1 MDNINLSLQKVR
13 KFFDKNKNLKPKK
26 ITYPDFKE
34 DLHKCDFIMYQSGLP
49 YWELSFKDMP
59 YEQMLEEAKSLK
71 DQFIPH
77 RSNDPNQEQGT
88 SHNGWSSLTIHGIS
102 SKHTMN
108 WNSYPEFQHLDDDST
123 VPYDYTEIQ
132 EKIPHTVN
140 FLKNQFPHGS
150 YQRVRY
156 MLIPPGGFI
165 LPHRDTDNSFLS
177 PVNIALNNPHG
188 CEFVMENNGVVP
200 FKPGKAF
207 LLDISNRHC
216 IWNNSNEDR
225 IHIIVHYLGKNGTH
239 ADGWV
244 DKVIENYKVTSNLL

>member
-1 MDNINLSLQKVR
+1 MDSSLKKV
-13 KFFDKNKNLKPKK
+13 KEFFESNRNSKQEKV
-26 ITYPDFKE
+26 TFPDF
-34 DLHKCDFIMYQSGLP
+34 DNNIDICDFLTYKSGLP
-49 YWELSFKDMP
+49 YWELTFNNMP
-59 YEQMLEEAKSLK
+59 YEEMLEEAKALK
-71 DQFIPH
+71 HLFVLH
-77 RSNDPNQEQGT
+77 RKNDPEQEEGT
-88 SHNGWSSLTIHGIS
+88 SHKGWSSLCIHGIS

-108 WNSYPEFQHLDDDST
+108 WDSYPEYRKLGDESL

-132 EKIPHTVN
+132 DKAPATVD

-165 LPHRDTDNSFLS
+165 LPHKDRDRSFLS
-177 PVNIALNNPHG
+177 PVNIALSNPEG
-188 CEFVMENNGVVP
+188 CEFVMENKGVVP

-207 LLDISNRHC
+207 LVDISNNHC

-225 IHIIVHYLGKNGTH
+225 IHLIIHYRGKNGKH

-244 DKVIENYKVTSNLL
+244 EKVAENYKPSSQHI